1 MGKSKL
7 FFIMYNPLLMTDT
20 KSSYRYVRLKNTN
33 NKLKLFKIFIFYK
46 NVVLIYIYLY
56 GDLLIV

>member
-20 KSSYRYVRLKNTN
+20 KSSYRYVCLKNTN
-33 NKLKLFKIFIFYK
+33 NKLKIFKIFIFYK

>member
-1 MGKSKL
+1 MGESKL
-7 FFIMYNPLLMTDT
+7 FFIMYNHLLMTDT